1 MGESITKSITKSF
14 LKVLTQFVFY
24 LKLQK
29 TSINFQTFPTFPKL
43 ITAAVS
49 FSYNQIIIQK
59 RTFFAEMPFDVL
71 CSPKYDS
78 SEKYF

>member
-1 MGESITKSITKSF
+1 VGESITKSVTTICILFETPKN
-14 LKVLTQFVFY
+14 
-24 LKLQK
+24 
-29 TSINFQTFPTFPKL
+29 INKFSDFSHLSQ